1 MSACPSCGLESPAEA
16 AFCSKCGTK
25 LPGGV
30 LAADE
35 RKIVTTLF
43 CDLVGFTTMSE
54 SADPEEIDV
63 VLRAYNDAARRAIER
78 HGGTVEK
85 FIGDAVVGVFGVPL
99 AREDDARRAVGAGLD
114 IIRAMEA
121 FTQPDGS
128 PLQARVGVNTGRV
141 LLHGDVSPESGES
154 FLVGDAVN
162 TAARLQTAAPPMGVV
177 VGAETHLLTS
187 TAFAFEELAPLTLKG
202 KTARVKAWLV
212 RGRALRTDAGSRVA
226 SPMVGRETELAACLA
241 ALGRL
246 AEGSGALLLI
256 TGEAGI
262 GKTRLVEELR
272 GEAAACGCAWLEGR
286 TLSFGRSISYWP
298 FLEVVHQD
306 AGIESDDDEQQR
318 SAKLIARVSSLFGD
332 ESADVL
338 PYLATLLSL
347 PVPED
352 LAERV
357 RFTDGEAM
365 GHQLYRAM
373 RMYISRLATRQP
385 LVLVFEDLHWMD
397 ESSAALLEHLLPLL
411 LELPLLVIGVA
422 RAELDTPLARLRELA
437 RSDYADDSRE
447 VAVSRLSSDA
457 SVLLVRN
464 LTALDH
470 LPESLRGAVQAKA
483 EGNPFFVEEIVR
495 SLIDQGG
502 LEPIADGN
510 YRLTEQRPASP
521 SPTRC

>member
-1 MSACPSCGLESPAEA
+1 M
-16 AFCSKCGTK
+16 
-25 LPGGV
+25 
-30 LAADE
+30 
-35 RKIVTTLF
+35 
-43 CDLVGFTTMSE
+43 
-54 SADPEEIDV
+54 
-63 VLRAYNDAARRAIER
+63 
-78 HGGTVEK
+78 
-85 FIGDAVVGVFGVPL
+85 VGVFGVPL

-114 IIRAMEA
+114 IIRVMEA
-121 FTQPDGS
+121 FTRPDGS

-177 VGAETHLLTS
+177 VGAETHMLTS
-187 TAFAFEELAPLTLKG
+187 NAFAFEELAPLTLKG

-212 RGRALRTDAGSRVA
+212 RGRALRTDAGTRVA
-226 SPMVGRETELAACLA
+226 SPLVGRESELAACLA

-272 GEAAACGCAWLEGR
+272 GDAAACGCAWLEGR

-347 PVPED
+347 PVPEE

-373 RMYISRLATRQP
+373 RMYISRLATGNRSCSSSRTCTGWTSP
-385 LVLVFEDLHWMD
+385 PPPFWSTCSLSCSSCRCW
-397 ESSAALLEHLLPLL
+397 SSAS
-411 LELPLLVIGVA
+411 
-422 RAELDTPLARLRELA
+422 RELSWT
-437 RSDYADDSRE
+437 RRWRVCGSSRGRTMPTTPGKWRFR
-447 VAVSRLSSDA
+447 AF
-457 SVLLVRN
+457 
-464 LTALDH
+464 
-470 LPESLRGAVQAKA
+470 LPM
-483 EGNPFFVEEIVR
+483 
-495 SLIDQGG
+495 
-502 LEPIADGN
+502 
-510 YRLTEQRPASP
+510 PA
-521 SPTRC
+521 